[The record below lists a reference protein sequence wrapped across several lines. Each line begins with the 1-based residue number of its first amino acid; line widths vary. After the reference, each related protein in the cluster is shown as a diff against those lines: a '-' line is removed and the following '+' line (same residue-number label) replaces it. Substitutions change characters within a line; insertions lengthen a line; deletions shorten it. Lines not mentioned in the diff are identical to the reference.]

1 MPVGSVRMLS
11 PYTEFLLFSSKNS
24 KLRRI
29 SQSWHYWHFGLH
41 HSLFA
46 ATGYSVYIASLDPVA
61 ASGSLPLKTHHPP
74 AWQANM
80 SPDIAK
86 CLPLIKKHCYRAPV
100 ENRKTLILCNSM
112 DYSFQAPLS
121 RSFSRQ
127 EYWSGLL
134 FPSAGDRLKPGIEP
148 MSIKS
153 PAVEGVL

>member
-100 ENRKTLILCNSM
+100 ENRKTLILCTPWTV
-112 DYSFQAPLS
+112 AS
-121 RSFSRQ
+121 R
-127 EYWSGLL
+127 LL
-134 FPSAGDRLKPGIEP
+134 CPGA
-148 MSIKS
+148 S
-153 PAVEGVL
+153 PGKNTGVGCYFLLQGIASNQGSNPCL